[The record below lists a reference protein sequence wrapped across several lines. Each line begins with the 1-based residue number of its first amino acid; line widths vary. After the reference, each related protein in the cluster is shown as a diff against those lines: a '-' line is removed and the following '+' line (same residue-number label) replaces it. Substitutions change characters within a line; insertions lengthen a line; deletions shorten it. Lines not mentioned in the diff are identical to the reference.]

1 LDADI
6 DKTIPEGP
14 WLFNDGVTK
23 VFDNMLERSIPGFA
37 DMRSLTTQLACKY
50 AQPDTVVL
58 DLGCSRGGSLEPII
72 NVLGSKQQYLGVEIS
87 DPMRKAAS
95 ERFASCAEIDIKIID
110 MDLRLDFP
118 AVESSVILSILTI
131 QFIPIEYRQAIL
143 ASAYASL
150 RSGGAFILVEK
161 ILGTN
166 AHLNSTFVD
175 LYYGMKGRNGYTEE
189 EINSKRI
196 ALEGVLVPVTAN
208 WNEQLLRDAGFTQV
222 ECFWRNLNFAGWIA
236 IK

>member
-37 DMRSLTTQLACKY
+37 DMRSLTTQLACRY
-50 AQPDTVVL
+50 AQPGTFVL

-72 NVLGSKQQYLGVEIS
+72 DVLGSKQRYLGVEIS

-95 ERFASCAEIDIKIID
+95 ERFVSRTEIDIKIID

-118 AVESSVILSILTI
+118 SVESSVILSILTI

-143 ASAYASL
+143 ASAYSSL

-208 WNEQLLRDAGFTQV
+208 WNEQLLKDAGFSQV

>member
-1 LDADI
+1 MDADV
-6 DKTIPEGP
+6 DKTIPDGP

-23 VFDNMLERSIPGFA
+23 VFDNMLARSIPGFE

-50 AQPDTVVL
+50 AQPNTFVL

-72 NVLGSKQQYLGVEIS
+72 DFLGSRQQYLGVEIS

-95 ERFASCAEIDIKIID
+95 ERFASRDAINIDIID

-118 AVESSVILSILTI
+118 SVESSVILSILTI
-131 QFIPIEYRQAIL
+131 QFIPIEYRQNIL
-143 ASAYASL
+143 ASAYSSL
-150 RSGGAFILVEK
+150 RPGGAFILVEK
-161 ILGTN
+161 ILGAN

-208 WNEQLLRDAGFTQV
+208 WNEQLLRDAGFNQV

>member
-1 LDADI
+1 MDADI

-23 VFDNMLERSIPGFA
+23 VFDNMLERSIPGFE

-72 NVLGSKQQYLGVEIS
+72 NVLGPKQQYLGVEIS

-95 ERFASCAEIDIKIID
+95 ERFASRAEIDIKIID

-118 AVESSVILSILTI
+118 TVESSVILSILTI
-131 QFIPIEYRQAIL
+131 QFIPIEYRQTIL
-143 ASAYASL
+143 ASAYSSL